1 MPDHAYDDDNVFAKI
16 LRGEIP
22 CQRIHESAHALAF
35 RDIQPL
41 AALHALVIPKGR
53 YVDFADFAARADDAE
68 QAGFWRAA
76 AETAR
81 LLGAAADGYRLL
93 SNCGANARQEVP
105 HFHLHIFG
113 GEKLGAMLPPR
124 HRRENN
130 Q

>member
-1 MPDHAYDDDNVFAKI
+1 MPDYDNDNVFAKI

-22 CQRIHESAHALAF
+22 CERIYENEHALAF

-41 AALHALVIPKGR
+41 AAVHALVIPKR
-53 YVDFADFAARADDAE
+53 PHVNFADFAAQADDAE
-68 QAGFWRAA
+68 AAGFWRAA

-81 LLGAAADGYRLL
+81 LLGAEAGGYRIL
-93 SNCGANARQEVP
+93 SNCGANANQEVP

-124 HRRENN
+124 GRREEE

>member
-1 MPDHAYDDDNVFAKI
+1 MPEYDDNNVFAKI

-22 CQRIHESAHALAF
+22 CDRIYENEHALAF
-35 RDIQPL
+35 RDINPL
-41 AALHALVIPKGR
+41 SAIHALVIPKNPH
-53 YVDFADFAARADDAE
+53 VNFADFAARADDAE
-68 QAGFWRAA
+68 SAGFWRAA

-81 LLGAAADGYRLL
+81 ILGADAHGYRIL
-93 SNCGANARQEVP
+93 SNCGANANQEVP

-124 HRRENN
+124 GRRGEE